1 MEALQLEKVFSCSS
15 GCEITHSRAKQRSD
29 ARETKFLVPRSHSG
43 PNYAGI
49 LEEYLSAVRNVIGK
63 VTGRMWFCGRNDIF
77 IQSPMGKNYL
87 SNVPHEMAMRLSL
100 ENPANYTFHSYRRSA
115 ATMAA
120 NEGASG
126 LQMQQNFGW
135 KNIHMAQEYIST
147 SKVAI
152 KDVAS
157 KLAGFG
163 DQKEKKKVESVAET
177 NGEDNNV
184 IDSMT
189 KGLDEVKVA
198 PQVTEKKNDGISPVV
213 NKNLKVKETVV
224 EVEDEKKV
232 INLEGIEAQKVF
244 IIHGGSH
251 HFSIN

>member
-1 MEALQLEKVFSCSS
+1 M
-15 GCEITHSRAKQRSD
+15 
-29 ARETKFLVPRSHSG
+29 
-43 PNYAGI
+43 
-49 LEEYLSAVRNVIGK
+49 
-63 VTGRMWFCGRNDIF
+63 
-77 IQSPMGKNYL
+77 
-87 SNVPHEMAMRLSL
+87 
-100 ENPANYTFHSYRRSA
+100 
-115 ATMAA
+115 
-120 NEGASG
+120 
-126 LQMQQNFGW
+126 
-135 KNIHMAQEYIST
+135 
-147 SKVAI
+147 
-152 KDVAS
+152 
-157 KLAGFG
+157 AGFG
-163 DQKEKKKVESVAET
+163 DQKENKKVESVAET